1 MTTMEAV
8 TRLPKKVTPLNT
20 YVVLLKNGKTLEVV
34 AELFDNLFAGD
45 DYIPVLYRFYRSKR
59 VIFEVEASDVRM
71 IADKNDVDVD
81 QAITALK
88 YKHYRRK
95 KRNEQ

>member
-1 MTTMEAV
+1 MEPV
-8 TRLPKKVTPLNT
+8 STLPKKQNSLNT

-45 DYIPVLYRFYRSKR
+45 DYIPVLYRFYRNKR

-71 IADKNDVDVD
+71 IADKNEVNVE
-81 QAITALK
+81 QAIIAMK

>member
-1 MTTMEAV
+1 MEAV
-8 TRLPKKVTPLNT
+8 TALPKKATSSLNT
-20 YVVLLKNGKTLEVV
+20 YVVLLKNGKTLEVT
-34 AELFDNLFAGD
+34 AEIFDNLFAGE

-59 VIFEVEASDVRM
+59 VIFEIEAGDVRM
-71 IADKNDVDVD
+71 IADKNEVDVD

-95 KRNEQ
+95 KRNDQ

>member
-1 MTTMEAV
+1 MEV
-8 TRLPKKVTPLNT
+8 CPLPKKTAGLST
-20 YVVLLKNGKTLEVV
+20 YVVLLKNGKTLEVI

-45 DYIPVLYRFYRSKR
+45 DYMPVLYRFYRNKR
-59 VIFEVEASDVRM
+59 VIFEIEAADVRM
-71 IADKNDVDVD
+71 IADKNDVNVE

-95 KRNEQ
+95 KRSE

>member
-1 MTTMEAV
+1 MEAV
-8 TRLPKKVTPLNT
+8 TALPKKATSALNT
-20 YVVLLKNGKTLEVV
+20 YVVLLKNGKTLEVT
-34 AELFDNLFAGD
+34 AEIFDNLFAGE

-59 VIFEVEASDVRM
+59 VIFEIEAGDVRM
-71 IADKNDVDVD
+71 IADKNEVDVD

-95 KRNEQ
+95 KRNDQ

>member
-1 MTTMEAV
+1 MEAV
-8 TRLPKKVTPLNT
+8 TRLHKKVTPLNT